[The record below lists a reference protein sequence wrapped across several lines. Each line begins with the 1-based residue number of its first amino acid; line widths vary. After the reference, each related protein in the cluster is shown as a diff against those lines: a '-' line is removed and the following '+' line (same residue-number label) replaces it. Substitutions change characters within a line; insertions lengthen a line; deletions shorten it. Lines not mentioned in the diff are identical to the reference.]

1 MLVHGQ
7 SSEPATVPVDGP
19 GRTLSLVGSGRIVS
33 KFHYADPTGPDPRA
47 SWLSDKS
54 ADSGRRLVRSMST
67 CTDFVRGSGRV
78 GSGRRQSPWVR
89 AAETDTDQIVGD
101 VVAGADMSVRVRSGS
116 VRVAEFRNDT
126 ARSDRRQS
134 PVGPA

>member
-1 MLVHGQ
+1 
-7 SSEPATVPVDGP
+7 
-19 GRTLSLVGSGRIVS
+19 VG
-33 KFHYADPTGPDPRA
+33 
-47 SWLSDKS
+47 L
-54 ADSGRRLVRSMST
+54 
-67 CTDFVRGSGRV
+67 V

-101 VVAGADMSVRVRSGS
+101 LVAGADMSVRVRSGS